1 MASIELGPLSQYLDG
16 EELAAITQAF
26 QEVDIALNID
36 QEVDARLLE
45 GDIDEDIFAD
55 FLDRLDAQHASCD
68 IYVPGDF
75 EEVIEAGGY
84 TIGSTHALMLAL
96 DEMRDDLASDDE
108 EAEEEAEEDEDFEEF
123 EDDEDE
129 GRFSGGSSSKAVH
142 IQESELRHLWKT
154 LYKGAR
160 TCAKDNICLF
170 VYR

>member
-84 TIGSTHALMLAL
+84 TIGSTQALMLAL

-108 EAEEEAEEDEDFEEF
+108 EAEEEEEDEDFEEF

-129 GRFSGGSSSKAVH
+129 GRFGGGSSSKAVH

>member
-84 TIGSTHALMLAL
+84 TIGSTQALMLAL
-96 DEMRDDLASDDE
+96 DEMRDDLASEEE
-108 EAEEEAEEDEDFEEF
+108 EAEEEEEEDEDFEEF

-129 GRFSGGSSSKAVH
+129 GRYGGGSSKAVH

-160 TCAKDNICLF
+160 TCARDNVCLF

>member
-75 EEVIEAGGY
+75 EEVLEAGGY
-84 TIGSTHALMLAL
+84 RVGSTHALMLAL
-96 DEMRDDLASDDE
+96 DEMRDDLASDEE

-129 GRFSGGSSSKAVH
+129 GRFGATSSKAVH

-160 TCAKDNICLF
+160 TCARDSVCMFI
-170 VYR
+170 YR